1 MMLQKQKNHSHSKES
16 KFLVSLVFVIYILSI
31 ILVPLLGAFE
41 NYTYTLHTSKESEIN
56 GADYLIIT
64 PECFYENIIPLAQS
78 KENKGLLTKVVKLTD
93 IAANTSAE
101 IISEYIQYAYD
112 NWNPAPTYLLLVGD
126 VEFIPAHYRNEG
138 PATDLYY
145 STVEGDDYFPD
156 IFVGRFPVKTA
167 SELDIVV
174 DKTLNYE
181 INFNQSETWRQNI
194 LLASHK
200 QSGRYYLK
208 TSEAIRHFL
217 VDENYTANKVYT
229 GGSCKGTTQ
238 DVIDSINEGN
248 FIVSHR
254 NHGGVL
260 GWSHP
265 SLTVDDIPSLN
276 NTGMLPAMFSVNCL
290 SGYYDAESV
299 DCFGEAILK
308 AEDKGVIAYIGAS
321 RYSYS
326 GYNDELNKGL
336 FSAIWPD
343 YYPGYRNPVQHS
355 TKLGAILNYAKHFM
369 LDKYS
374 LTLADDYQYNW
385 GKEYLTP
392 SRTQYQFEVF
402 NLFGDPELSIIEF
415 PHDLSVDLEIPNQRL
430 INKDYTINASVI
442 NNGVNLESDI
452 NLVLYLNEIPVA
464 SKNILDLTIGE
475 KLTIN
480 YSWTPTDY
488 GIYNITAYASP
499 VMDEFSWSNNIFTEL
514 ITINS
519 PSTPFK
525 DDFENGL
532 LNWDCNT
539 SLWHITDDNSVWA
552 DSYHSSSHALW
563 FGQEATG
570 NCYTGTK
577 QMGNVISKTIDLT
590 GAEKAYLTFDH
601 WRETKTSDDWSY
613 VYISTNGNNW
623 DLVYS
628 NNSDIS
634 PWENVNLN
642 ISSYVGNENIRIR
655 FCFDV
660 DQKSVYDYR
669 GWLVDDI
676 CVYIEEFN
684 PPTWIELL

>member
-1 MMLQKQKNHSHSKES
+1 MMLKTKMNSFHLKKYKSLASFGFITF
-16 KFLVSLVFVIYILSI
+16 FLLI
-31 ILVPLLGAFE
+31 ISFPLLSVLA
-41 NYTYTLHTSKESEIN
+41 NQNNSLQTSKEYMADPEIN

-64 PECFYENIIPLAQS
+64 PEIFYESIMPLAQS
-78 KENKGLLTKVVKLTD
+78 KENKGLITKVVKLTD

-126 VEFIPAHYRNEG
+126 VEFIPAHYTNLG

-145 STVEGDDYFPD
+145 STVVGDDYYPD

-181 INFNQSETWRQNI
+181 INFNQSEAWRQNI

-200 QSGRYYLK
+200 QSGRYFLK

-217 VDENYTANKVYT
+217 VDENYTTNKVYT
-229 GGSCKGTTQ
+229 GGSCTGTTQ

-254 NHGGVL
+254 NHGGIL
-260 GWSHP
+260 GWGHP

-276 NTGMLPAMFSVNCL
+276 NTDMLPAMFSVNCL
-290 SGYYDAESV
+290 SGYYDSASV

-308 AEDKGVIAYIGAS
+308 AEDKGVVAYIGAS

-336 FSAIWPD
+336 FSAIFPD
-343 YYPGYRNPVQHS
+343 YYPGYKNPVQHS

-385 GKEYLTP
+385 GKDYLPP

-402 NLFGDPELSIIEF
+402 NLFGDPELSIIEY
-415 PHDLSVDLEIPNQRL
+415 PHDLSVDLEIPDQKL
-430 INKDYTINASVI
+430 INKAYTINASVI
-442 NNGVNLESDI
+442 NNGANLESDI
-452 NLVLYLNEIPVA
+452 NLVIYINEIPVA
-464 SKNILDLTIGE
+464 SQNILDLTVGE
-475 KLTIN
+475 KITIN

-488 GIYNITAYASP
+488 GIYNITAYVSS

-514 ITINS
+514 ITVNS
-519 PSTPFK
+519 PKIPFK

-539 SLWHITDDNSVWA
+539 SLWHITDDYSAWP
-552 DSYHSSSHALW
+552 DSYNSSSHALW

-570 NCYTGTK
+570 NCDIGTK
-577 QMGNVISKTIDLT
+577 QMGNMISKTIDLT

-601 WRETKTSDDWSY
+601 WRETKASNDWSY
-613 VYISTNGNNW
+613 VYVSIDGINW
-623 DLVYS
+623 GLVYS

-634 PWENVNLN
+634 PWEHVNLN

-660 DQKSVYDYR
+660 DQKTTYDYR
-669 GWLVDDI
+669 GWLVDNI
-676 CVYIEEFN
+676 CINIE
-684 PPTWIELL
+684 

>member
-1 MMLQKQKNHSHSKES
+1 MTLHKQKNHSHLKES
-16 KFLVSLVFVIYILSI
+16 KFLVSLVFVICILI
-31 ILVPLLGAFE
+31 IITFPLLNIF
-41 NYTYTLHTSKESEIN
+41 KESISSENIFETNNIANPEIN

-64 PECFYENIIPLAQS
+64 PERFYENILPLAQS
-78 KENKGLLTKVVKLTD
+78 KENKGLLTKVVSLTD
-93 IAANTSAE
+93 IAAIPSAE
-101 IISEYIQYAYD
+101 NISEYIQYAYD

-126 VEFIPAHYRNEG
+126 VEFIPAHYMNGG

-145 STVEGDDYFPD
+145 STVVGDDYYPD
-156 IFVGRFPVKTA
+156 IYVGRFPVKTA
-167 SELDIVV
+167 NELDIVV
-174 DKTLNYE
+174 GKTLNYE
-181 INFNQSETWRQNI
+181 NNFNQSENWRQNI

-229 GGSCKGTTQ
+229 GGSCRGTTQ
-238 DVIDSINEGN
+238 DVIDLINEGT

-260 GWSHP
+260 GWGHP

-276 NTGMLPAMFSVNCL
+276 NMDMLPAMFSVNCL
-290 SGYYDAESV
+290 SGYYDAASV

-308 AEDKGVIAYIGAS
+308 AEDKGVVGYIGAS
-321 RYSYS
+321 RYSFS
-326 GYNDELNKGL
+326 GFNDELNKGL
-336 FSAIWPD
+336 FSAIWAD
-343 YYPGYRNPVQHS
+343 YYPGYRNPEQHS
-355 TKLGAILNYAKHFM
+355 TKLGAILNYAKYFM

-374 LTLADDYQYNW
+374 LTIANDYKYSW

-430 INKDYTINASVI
+430 INKAYNINASVI

-452 NLVLYLNEIPVA
+452 NLVLYINEIPVA
-464 SKNILDLTIGE
+464 SKNILDLAIGE
-475 KLTIN
+475 KVSIK

-519 PSTPFK
+519 PATPFK

-539 SLWHITDDNSVWA
+539 SLWHITDDNSAWP
-552 DSYHSSSHALW
+552 DSYKSSSHALW

-570 NCYTGTK
+570 NCYIGTK
-577 QMGNVISKTIDLT
+577 QMGNMISKTIDLT

-601 WRETKTSDDWSY
+601 WRETKASNDWSY
-613 VYISTNGNNW
+613 VYISTDGNNW

-642 ISSYVGNENIRIR
+642 ISSYVGNESIRIR
-655 FCFDV
+655 FCFDI
-660 DQKSVYDYR
+660 DQYSAYDYR

-676 CVYIEEFN
+676 CVYIE
-684 PPTWIELL
+684 